1 MQDFERYEYPE
12 LLTREEITDL
22 IGKIDQYKSWL
33 ESVNKY
39 VYDEALRGH
48 KWNGYKLVAGRSSR
62 VITDEEPIR
71 QDLLREYLEDEI
83 FNIKLKGIGDLEK
96 LVGKKVFSAKYGQY
110 VQSKPGKPKLVPDSA
125 PGDEINAL
133 SDFDIES

>member
-1 MQDFERYEYPE
+1 M
-12 LLTREEITDL
+12 
-22 IGKIDQYKSWL
+22 
-33 ESVNKY
+33 
-39 VYDEALRGH
+39 YDEELRGH

-71 QDLLREYLEDEI
+71 QDLLHDYLEDEI

-96 LVGKKVFSAKYGQY
+96 LIGKKVFSAKYGQY